1 MKRGRRHVRC
11 TICTT
16 YRWLGNNKGR
26 FKAKD
31 ELKFNDM
38 KEQIRVG
45 VTEAQKPLKLSGQG
59 SNP

>member
-1 MKRGRRHVRC
+1 
-11 TICTT
+11 
-16 YRWLGNNKGR
+16 
-26 FKAKD
+26 
-31 ELKFNDM
+31 M